1 MNGKREGEGNEPGF
15 ERDLAR
21 LEEIVQELEEGDRP
35 LEESLRLFEEGIG
48 LARRLEER
56 LNEAEQRVEM
66 LVRAADGKDETV
78 PWQSPEEDR

>member
-1 MNGKREGEGNEPGF
+1 MTRKKDTGKDEPNF

-48 LARRLEER
+48 LARRLESR
-56 LNEAEQRVEM
+56 LAEAEQRVEM
-66 LVRAADGKDETV
+66 LVRAADGGDETV
-78 PWQSPEEDR
+78 PFELPEEGP